1 MVSLILYFPLNNVLA
16 CTPCVPCQ
24 PVPTDYQHAVDL
36 SQGFLGVGPGGPGGS
51 EGVDISSPP
60 SLPAQ
65 SSLAS
70 TLILSGDCLVAGE
83 TTRLLSY
90 VGLIMFISCCHSLAY
105 LP

>member
-1 MVSLILYFPLNNVLA
+1 MSLVLA
-16 CTPCVPCQ
+16 CTACVTCQ

-60 SLPAQ
+60 SLPPSLPAQ

-83 TTRLLSY
+83 TTRLLSD